1 VNIDFELFFKKYE
14 AVVAM
19 ADNAFKKVRDSHPEC
34 VKCKI
39 NCSDCCY
46 ALFDLTL
53 IEAVYINH
61 KVSENIDG
69 EKRVKL
75 EERANEADRA
85 VFKLKKKAYSE
96 LKSGKSED
104 EIINDLA
111 AKRIRCPLLNGEDCC
126 ELYEFRP
133 ITCRL
138 YGIPVS
144 IGGAGHTCG
153 LSDFKEGKDYQT
165 VNMDAVQ
172 KKLYEIS
179 DELVKHIN
187 SKYLKLSEVLVP
199 LSMAILNAYDKEYL
213 GLADKDKT
221 PAKEK

>member
-1 VNIDFELFFKKYE
+1 MDTDFTPFFKKYE

-19 ADNAFKKVRDSHPEC
+19 ADNAFKKVGDSHPEC

-53 IEAVYINH
+53 IEALYINQ
-61 KVSENIDG
+61 KIKELFEG
-69 EKRVKL
+69 EKRGKL
-75 EERANEADRA
+75 EEKTNIADRA
-85 VFKLKKKAYSE
+85 VFKLKKKAYNE
-96 LKSGKSED
+96 FKSGKSED
-104 EIINDLA
+104 EIIKDLA
-111 AKRIRCPLLNGEDCC
+111 TKRIRCPLLNESDCC
-126 ELYEFRP
+126 DLYEFRP

-153 LSDFKEGKDYQT
+153 LSGFKEGNDYQT
-165 VNMDAVQ
+165 VNMDAIQ
-172 KKLYEIS
+172 KKLCEIS
-179 DELVKHIN
+179 DELVRHVN

-199 LSMAILNAYDKEYL
+199 LSMAILNVYDEEYL
-213 GLADKDKT
+213 GIVDADKN
-221 PAKEK
+221 PVKEK